1 MDSEFINSPQTK
13 NTLIATSVS
22 AIICGLMQFE
32 FEWIFWI
39 PGAVFGISFALA
51 NFHRKFQIGLYI
63 ALSSVIYIGAVQI
76 FFKAPGTDLNHP
88 WAGGFLAGTFGAL
101 ALAVLTKLV
110 SKTSLVLLD
119 EFRSTLIGGMTG
131 VAFVQLFIFGLGEPF
146 SNDIGKALVLI
157 PVAFAVWQVPVGW
170 LLTTSIQPN
179 SKLSDE
185 FSTKNA
191 PG

>member
-1 MDSEFINSPQTK
+1 MDSEFTNSLQTQ
-13 NTLIATSVS
+13 NTLVACTGS
-22 AIICGLMQFE
+22 AIICGLMLFA

-39 PGAVFGISFALA
+39 PGAVFGISFAVA
-51 NFHRKFQIGLYI
+51 NFHRKLQIGLYI

-76 FFKAPGTDLNHP
+76 FFKASGTDLNHP
-88 WAGGFLAGTFGAL
+88 WVGGFLAGAFGAL
-101 ALAVLTKLV
+101 TLAVLTKLI
-110 SKTSLVLLD
+110 SKTSLALFD
-119 EFRSTLIGGMTG
+119 EFRSTLIGGITG
-131 VAFVQLFIFGLGEPF
+131 IVFIQLFIFGLGEPF

-157 PVAFAVWQVPVGW
+157 PAALVVWQVPVGW

-179 SKLSDE
+179 SKRSDE